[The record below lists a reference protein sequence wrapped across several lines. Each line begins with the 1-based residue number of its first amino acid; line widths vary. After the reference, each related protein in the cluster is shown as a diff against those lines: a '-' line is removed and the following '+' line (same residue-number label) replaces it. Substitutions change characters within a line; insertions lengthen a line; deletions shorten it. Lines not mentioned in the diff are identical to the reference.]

1 MKRSVTPDDEPSV
14 SPREG
19 IVLST
24 VIRGYVDSAR
34 AVGSRWVARHSGL
47 GLSPASIRNSMME
60 LEQKGFLTHLH
71 TSGGR
76 VPTNSGYRLFVDA
89 LMREQK
95 LGRRTERAIDES
107 LSGQSFGSLET
118 LLDEVCVLLGQYSDQ
133 LSIVLSPRYDRS
145 RVERIELNQV
155 DERRLL
161 VIFRMS
167 SGLERTVIVQEE
179 RGIGR
184 EDLQATLR
192 EMNTRAKGRTL
203 AEIVALRDDEEMR
216 VRIRGLKLADAVFR
230 GAEELRSGEANDHF
244 HLWGASNIL
253 SQPEFDDRNR
263 LRRIF
268 KALEEKE
275 VICDLLE
282 PTRHKRSVCIT
293 IGDENPFEELRQ
305 CSVVAVSYRFGEFG
319 GSVGVIGPT
328 RMSYEYMVA
337 LVGYVARAVG
347 DVLVRQ

>member
-1 MKRSVTPDDEPSV
+1 M
-14 SPREG
+14 
-19 IVLST
+19 LST
-24 VIRGYVDSAR
+24 VIRGYVASAR

-47 GLSPASIRNSMME
+47 GLSPASIRNSMVE
-60 LEQKGFLTHLH
+60 LEAKGFLTHLH

-89 LMREQK
+89 LMRESK
-95 LGRRTERAIDES
+95 LGRRTERAIDDM
-107 LSGQSFGSLET
+107 LSGRQFGSLET
-118 LLDEVCVLLGQYSDQ
+118 FLDQVCVLLGQYSDQ
-133 LSIVLSPRYDRS
+133 LSVVLSPRYDRS
-145 RVERIELNQV
+145 RVDRIELNQV

-167 SGLERTVIVQEE
+167 TGLERTVIVAVD
-179 RGIGR
+179 GDIGTD
-184 EDLQATLR
+184 DLRDTLR

-203 AEIVALRDDEEMR
+203 EEIVALRDDEETR
-216 VRIRGLKLADAVFR
+216 VRTRGLKLADAVLR
-230 GAEELRSGEANDHF
+230 GAEDLRSGEANDHF

-253 SQPEFDDRNR
+253 SQPEFDDRKR
-263 LRRIF
+263 LSRIF

-275 VICDLLE
+275 VICEVFE
-282 PTRHKRSVCIT
+282 PTRHKRNVCIT
-293 IGDENPFEELRQ
+293 IGDENPVEELRQ

-337 LVGYVARAVG
+337 LVGYVSRAVG
-347 DVLVRQ
+347 SVLVRH

>member
-1 MKRSVTPDDEPSV
+1 VKRPVRPDAESTL

-19 IVLST
+19 VVLST
-24 VIRGYVDSAR
+24 VIRGYVHSAR
-34 AVGSRWVARHSGL
+34 AVGSRWVARQSGL

-60 LEQKGFLTHLH
+60 LEQRGLLTHLH

-76 VPTNSGYRLFVDA
+76 VPTNAGYRLFVDA
-89 LMREQK
+89 LMREAK
-95 LGRRTERAIDES
+95 LGRRTERAIDEM
-107 LSGQSFGSLET
+107 LGGRRFGSLET
-118 LLDEVCVLLGQYSDQ
+118 LLDQACVLLGQYSDQ
-133 LSIVLSPRYDRS
+133 LSVVLSPRYDRS
-145 RVERIELNQV
+145 RVDRIELHQV

-167 SGLERTVIVQEE
+167 SGLERTVIVAADGE
-179 RGIGR
+179 IGSD
-184 EDLQATLR
+184 DLRDTHQ

-203 AEIVALRDDEEMR
+203 AEVVALRDDEETR
-216 VRIRGLKLADAVFR
+216 VRIRGLKLADSVFR

-253 SQPEFDDRNR
+253 SQPEFDDRAR

-275 VICDLLE
+275 VISDLFE
-282 PTRHKRSVCIT
+282 PTRHRRNVCIT
-293 IGDENPFEELRQ
+293 IGDENPVEELRQ

-337 LVGYVARAVG
+337 LVEYVARAVG
-347 DVLVRQ
+347 SVLVRQ